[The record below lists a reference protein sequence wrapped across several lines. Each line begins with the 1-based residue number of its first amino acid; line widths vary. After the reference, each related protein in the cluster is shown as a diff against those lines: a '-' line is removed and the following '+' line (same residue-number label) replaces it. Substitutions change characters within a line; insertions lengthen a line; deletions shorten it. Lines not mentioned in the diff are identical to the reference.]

1 MKNLAKAIINVM
13 KDVKNISKNTTV
25 GGGSF
30 AYKGVSDKDVKETYK
45 NSMSKNGLCILPID
59 IDAKTTIER
68 WEETNNYG
76 TKQKQLVF
84 SEVKTRYLLLHD
96 SGESQEI
103 SGYGHGTDAMDK
115 AAGKATTYALKYA
128 LLYTFMTP
136 TGDIEDTD
144 TEHSN
149 NVAVPQQAKPKQ
161 LQKKKLDDNQFKQSI
176 KALKEGTVTVS
187 QFTNY
192 ELTTLQSKIFTE
204 TLVLI
209 GK

>member
-1 MKNLAKAIINVM
+1 MKNLAKAVINVM

-25 GGGSF
+25 GGGNF

-68 WEETNNYG
+68 WEETTNYG
-76 TKQKQLVF
+76 AKQKQLVF
-84 SEVKTRYLLLHD
+84 SEVKTKYLLLHE

-128 LLYTFMTP
+128 LLYTFLTP

-149 NVAVPQQAKPKQ
+149 NVAVPQQAKPQ
-161 LQKKKLDDNQFKQSI
+161 QVKKKTLDDKQFKQSI
-176 KALKEGTVTVS
+176 DALKKGAVKQE
-187 QFTNY
+187 QFKNY
-192 ELTTLQSKIFTE
+192 ELTAPQNKILTE
-204 TLVLI
+204 TLITL
-209 GK
+209 